1 MNGQKHTQKLKLENV
16 HKKSASVYELERAL
30 QKCEDEQFCVTQ
42 EITYKL
48 RHPSEFIGNRQL
60 FRVRGICNDEKIE
73 NLRNI
78 LSIEED
84 QQDKRRKLGHMPS
97 NKEVLEQLRSDCSS
111 TESDSN
117 ELSVFLN
124 ALIAVVW
131 SVNGLKK

>member
-60 FRVRGICNDEKIE
+60 FRVRGISHDEKLE

-78 LSIEED
+78 LSDEED
-84 QQDKRRKLGHMPS
+84 QQDKMRKLGHMPS
-97 NKEVLEQLRSDCSS
+97 NKQVLEQLGSDCSS

-117 ELSVFLN
+117 EL
-124 ALIAVVW
+124 
-131 SVNGLKK
+131 